1 MIAFLDTSSLV
12 KLYHHELGSD
22 HLMGLLDAGIEDIYL
37 SELAILEFQSAM
49 WRKVRE
55 GKLSLESATSAISLF
70 QGDRDQFRWIKLD
83 ITAVDR
89 ASALLA
95 RYGSL
100 GLRTLDALQFA
111 SALFLRDK
119 DCVFLTADK
128 LLKGLLE
135 REGLTV
141 VE

>member
-12 KLYHHELGSD
+12 KLYHHEPGSD
-22 HLMGLLDAGIEDIYL
+22 HLMGLLGNGIEDIYL

-55 GKLSLESATSAISLF
+55 GKLGREAATSATSLF
-70 QGDRDQFRWIKLD
+70 QGDRGQFRWIELD
-83 ITAVDR
+83 LATVDS

-95 RYGSL
+95 RYGSE
-100 GLRTLDALQFA
+100 GLRSLDALQLA
-111 SALFLRDK
+111 SALFLKDRD
-119 DCVFLTADK
+119 CGFLTSDT
-128 LLKGLLE
+128 LLRGLFE

-141 VE
+141 LE